1 MPRRYRALTGR
12 RVDHEHAALPNR
24 SIFLMRSPGRALS
37 EIWHRGCSHPA
48 CDQTRKEVTQM
59 VKKLLV
65 LGMAMLAVLAAVA
78 PSVYAKGGVEDPGC
92 PPHVDLPGCA

>member
-1 MPRRYRALTGR
+1 
-12 RVDHEHAALPNR
+12 
-24 SIFLMRSPGRALS
+24 
-37 EIWHRGCSHPA
+37 
-48 CDQTRKEVTQM
+48 M